1 MDLLAILPGFGNN
14 ALAAQHPRVLDLRL
28 QGVEVWLNFNTM
40 FMELIDRI
48 GGIAFWFFAWH
59 YGCGR

>member
-1 MDLLAILPGFGNN
+1 MALVHRFAERVADAGAGADHRRLLDAK
-14 ALAAQHPRVLDLRL
+14 
-28 QGVEVWLNFNTM
+28 LNFNTM